1 VVSHS
6 EMNTEL
12 EAKRTDLPNLPGVYL
27 MKDTKGRILYVGKA
41 RDLKKRVGSY
51 FSKGRRKDLKTRVLI
66 EKIQDFDT
74 IITNTEKEALIL
86 ESNLIKKHRP
96 KYNVILRDDKRY
108 PCLRLDLKSS
118 YPNLTIARKIQKD
131 GAMYFGPFASAGAVR
146 ETMKLIQRT
155 FKLRKCKG
163 TTLRNRQRPCL
174 NHQMGLCLG
183 PCSQTVDPGEY
194 RAIVDEVILFL
205 KGRTPE
211 LVERTRE
218 AMEAAASRQDFE
230 SAAEHRDRLLA
241 LESTLEKQ
249 VATTADFADRDVV
262 GLARKGR
269 AALIMVLFVRGGFL
283 LGSRPFFLPETLPS
297 DSEVMASFVQQYY
310 ESAPFL
316 PKEILLPCVPESE
329 DLLEEWL
336 EELKGEKVYIRIPKR
351 GEKTR
356 ILQMAIQNATK
367 SLDEHVNA
375 AIAEAGLLDRLQRRL
390 SLTRPPDRIECFD
403 LSNVAGAEGVG
414 AMVVF
419 DRGKPCRKDYRRFKI
434 KMASGADDYA
444 MLREVL
450 TRRYQQNDVQHFLPG
465 LLMVDGGKGQLNVAV
480 SVLRGLGLLGAFDV
494 IGIAKKDPQR
504 GETED
509 KIFKPGRKNP
519 VSLRKAPE
527 LLLFLQRIR
536 DEAHRYVLAYHRK
549 RRMMTYRKSFL
560 ETVPGIGGKRRAQ
573 LLKHFK
579 SVKRIKEASLE
590 DILAVPGMT
599 RNAADALVAALEEKT
614 SVKKGFDHKN
624 SEAFNPVDRA
634 KGV

>member
-1 VVSHS
+1 MKSDLD
-6 EMNTEL
+6 N
-12 EAKRTDLPNLPGVYL
+12 KRTDLPNVPGVYL
-27 MKDTKGRILYVGKA
+27 MKDAKGRVLYVGKA
-41 RDLKKRVGSY
+41 RNLKKRVGSY
-51 FSKGRRKDLKTRVLI
+51 FTKGRDKDLKTRVLI

-74 IITNTEKEALIL
+74 IITSTEKEALIL

-131 GAMYFGPFASAGAVR
+131 GAMYFGPFASPGAVR
-146 ETMKLIQRT
+146 KTMKLIQRT

-163 TTLRNRQRPCL
+163 VTPRKRQRPCL
-174 NHQMGLCLG
+174 NHQMALCLG
-183 PCSQTVDPGEY
+183 PCTQAVDPGQY

-211 LVERTRE
+211 LLQRTRE
-218 AMEAAASRQDFE
+218 AMEEAAFRQDFE

-249 VATTADFADRDVV
+249 VAMTADFADRDVI

-269 AALIMVLFVRGGFL
+269 AALIMVLFVRGGFW
-283 LGSRPFFLPETLPS
+283 LGSRPFFLPATLPS
-297 DSEVMASFVQQYY
+297 DAEVMDSFVQQYY
-310 ESAPFL
+310 EAAPFR
-316 PKEILLPCVPESE
+316 PKEILLPCVPESKVV
-329 DLLEEWL
+329 LEEWL
-336 EELKGEKVYIRIPKR
+336 EELKGERVHIRIPKR
-351 GEKTR
+351 GEKAK
-356 ILQMAIQNATK
+356 IVQMANQNAIK
-367 SLDEHVNA
+367 SLDEHISA
-375 AIAEAGLLDRLQRRL
+375 AIAEAGMLEHLKRRL
-390 SLTRPPDRIECFD
+390 SLTARPERIECFD

-419 DRGKPCRKDYRRFKI
+419 DGGKPSRKDYRRFKI
-434 KMASGADDYA
+434 KMASQADDYA

-450 TRRYQQNDVQHFLPG
+450 VRRYQPGEKRDPLPG

-480 SVLRGLGLLGAFDV
+480 GVLKGLGLLDSFDV
-494 IGIAKKDPQR
+494 IGIAKKDPER

-536 DEAHRYVLAYHRK
+536 DEAHRYVIAYHQK
-549 RRMMTYRKSFL
+549 RRMMTYRKSVL
-560 ETVPGIGGKRRAQ
+560 ESVPGIGSKRRMQ
-573 LLKHFK
+573 LLKHFG
-579 SVKRIKEASLE
+579 SIRRIKDASFE
-590 DILAVPGMT
+590 EILAVPGMT
-599 RNAADALVAALEEKT
+599 RTAAESLRSAFGDGRQ
-614 SVKKGFDHKN
+614 SKGFPRH
-624 SEAFNPVDRA
+624 R
-634 KGV
+634 